1 MEMTS
6 RFVSQT
12 IYSTE
17 CTPSWQTSST
27 LNANDIFLEGAINK
41 KVIGFLG
48 R

>member
-12 IYSTE
+12 IYS
-17 CTPSWQTSST
+17 TPSWQTSST